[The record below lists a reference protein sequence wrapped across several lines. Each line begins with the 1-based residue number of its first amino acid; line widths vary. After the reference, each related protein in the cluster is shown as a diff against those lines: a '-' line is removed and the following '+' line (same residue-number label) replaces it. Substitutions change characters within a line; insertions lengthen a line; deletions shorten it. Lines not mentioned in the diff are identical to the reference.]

1 MYHNVKLKSKGKM
14 WKKELIYIFS
24 ILFCLVSFIWLCKA
38 LFLGYYPDFN
48 TQYNVPELILSGVN
62 PYLGGSGLYTSQV
75 YPPSVFFVFLPFS
88 LFSLTN
94 ASYIYTILSI
104 TSLII
109 SLYILSKTFEL
120 NFFGTSNLL
129 LMSLVFVSFPVKFTL
144 GMGQINMLILLL
156 LALFIWFV
164 KLKKDFIAG
173 LFLGTSIAIKLFPI
187 FLPVYLLM
195 KFKKGNR
202 GLILPWTRL
211 RLWVNKKQ
219 LKDDLEIIDGALVV
233 IFIFAILTIIFIP
246 KELTLHFIFE
256 TIPSLLT
263 SWKLDYY
270 NQALSGFIGRSFGIE
285 TFAIILKTSVSLFVT
300 IVALYIITKNED
312 DSFSMAGLK
321 FGTLITLSLIL
332 NNFSWQHHFVWMII
346 PFYAT
351 FYYLKKIRAKRL
363 YLVIVGISFL
373 LISFNF
379 KHPEGIPVLIQSHVL
394 YGALLLLVLNL
405 YFLHKKKLAISKD

>member
-1 MYHNVKLKSKGKM
+1 M
-14 WKKELIYIFS
+14 IAFICF
-24 ILFCLVSFIWLCKA
+24 VSFLWLCKA
-38 LFLGYYPDFN
+38 LFLGYYPDFA
-48 TQYNVPELILSGVN
+48 TQYNVPKLIISGVN
-62 PYLGGSGLYTSQV
+62 PYIGGSGLYTSQV
-75 YPPSVFFVFLPFS
+75 YPPSVFFIFLPFS
-88 LFSLTN
+88 FFSLIQ
-94 ASYIYTILSI
+94 ASYIYTVLSLI
-104 TSLII
+104 FLVTSL
-109 SLYILSKTFEL
+109 YVLSRTFEL
-120 NFFGTSNLL
+120 KFFGTFNLL
-129 LMSLVFVSFPVKFTL
+129 LMSLVFISFPTKFTL
-144 GMGQINMLILLL
+144 GMGQTNMMLLL
-156 LALFIWFV
+156 LLTLFIWFA
-164 KLKKDFIAG
+164 KLRKDFIAG

-187 FLPVYLLM
+187 FLPIYLLM

-219 LKDDLEIIDGALVV
+219 LRDDLEIIDGVLVA
-233 IFIFAILTIIFIP
+233 IFGFAILTFIFIP
-246 KELTLHFIFE
+246 KDLILYFLFE
-256 TIPSLLT
+256 TLPSLLI

-285 TFAIILKTSVSLFVT
+285 TIAIALKASFSLLLT
-300 IVALYIITKNED
+300 IVSLYIITKNED
-312 DSFSMAGLK
+312 SNFSTTGLK